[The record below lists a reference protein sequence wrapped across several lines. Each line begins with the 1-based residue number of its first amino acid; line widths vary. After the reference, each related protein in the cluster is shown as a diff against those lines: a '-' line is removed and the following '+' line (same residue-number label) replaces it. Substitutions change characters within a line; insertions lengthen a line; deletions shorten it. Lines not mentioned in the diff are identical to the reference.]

1 MIITTPNELR
11 LTFPTHAID
20 SIDPLVGVIDNSEH
34 DFLMEK
40 LGQPL
45 YDKLCDYYDHN
56 RPVLTNVDVAQTGY
70 YNRLL
75 LICQRIVAYDAMSR
89 AIGMHIVSVNNAGVN
104 ISTAQDYEKVDLEA
118 VRTFKQTCVKEAHA
132 SINRLLCTL
141 EKWCKQAATIV
152 PVASAS
158 GSALPADGRALPS
171 AAVPVASASGSPEGS
186 SAAVVAS
193 APATDPERD
202 EIITLWR
209 QSRYYYLAAGMVI
222 PSSDILIT
230 YWTGFYDSREKFIQM
245 LPDIRYIQEEVL
257 YPNIGEDFIDELIK
271 EVPEHCD
278 VFAANAPVLLIKT
291 LIKLRKA
298 AAVMLEERTQVVNTE
313 KTRRAQAHDEAV
325 RLLQAAITYIQQHQ
339 EQYNEGGTA
348 EEPTKIYAALKLSPL
363 YVAPVV
369 ESAAVP
375 SAAMPS
381 QPTEQ
386 PKFENNRPDSGM
398 FVTPFLN

>member
-1 MIITTPNELR
+1 MIITTTDELR
-11 LTFPTHAID
+11 QTFPSHAID

-45 YDKLCDYYDHN
+45 YDKLCEWYGQNRPIETSIEDAQSGYYD
-56 RPVLTNVDVAQTGY
+56 
-70 YNRLL
+70 RLL
-75 LICQRIVAYDAMSR
+75 RICQRIVAYDAMSR
-89 AIGMHIVSVNNAGVN
+89 AIGMHIISVNNAGVN

-118 VRTFKQTCVKEAHA
+118 VRTYKQTCVKESHA

-141 EKWCKQAATIV
+141 EKWCKEEKQTVIHEDNSEAENGPEVQSPAPAV
-152 PVASAS
+152 PS
-158 GSALPADGRALPS
+158 GSGEGQTEAQTEPS
-171 AAVPVASASGSPEGS
+171 
-186 SAAVVAS
+186 
-193 APATDPERD
+193 ERE
-202 EIITLWR
+202 EICELWKK
-209 QSRYYYLAAGMVI
+209 SRYYYLAAGMVI

-271 EVPEHCD
+271 ECPEHCD
-278 VFAANAPVLLIKT
+278 IFATDAPVVLVKT

-298 AAVMLEERTQVVNTE
+298 AAVMLEERTQVVNTD
-313 KTRRAQAHDEAV
+313 KQRRAQAHDEAV

-339 EQYNEGGTA
+339 EKYNEGGTT

-363 YVAPVV
+363 YVAPAV
-369 ESAAVP
+369 ESAAAP
-375 SAAMPS
+375 Q

-386 PKFENNRPDSGM
+386 PSEQKFENNRRDSAM

>member
-1 MIITTPNELR
+1 MIITTPDELR

-45 YDKLCDYYDHN
+45 YDKLCDFYDHN
-56 RPVLTNVDVAQTGY
+56 RPVITNVDDAQTGY

-104 ISTAQDYEKVDLEA
+104 ISTTQDYEKVDLEA
-118 VRTFKQTCVKEAHA
+118 VRTFKQSCVKEAHA
-132 SINRLLCTL
+132 SVNRLLCSL
-141 EKWCKQAATIV
+141 EKWCKEAAV
-152 PVASAS
+152 PIPDASAS
-158 GSALPADGRALPS
+158 GSSGS
-171 AAVPVASASGSPEGS
+171 ASASPSGSAS
-186 SAAVVAS
+186 VQSAGTPAS
-193 APATDPERD
+193 EKT

-209 QSRYYYLAAGMVI
+209 QSRYYYLAAGMII

-245 LPDIRYIQEEVL
+245 LPDLRYIQEEVL
-257 YPNIGEDFIDELIK
+257 YPNIGEDFIEELIK
-271 EVPEHCD
+271 ECPEHCD
-278 VFAANAPVLLIKT
+278 IFANDAPVVLFKT

-339 EQYNEGGTA
+339 EKYNEGGTA

-375 SAAMPS
+375 CAAMSS
-381 QPTEQ
+381 QPAEQ
-386 PKFENNRPDSGM
+386 KFDNNRPDSAM

>member
-1 MIITTPNELR
+1 MIITTTDELR
-11 LTFPTHAID
+11 LTFPSHAID

-45 YDKLCDYYDHN
+45 YDKLCEWYDQNRPIETSIEDAQSGYYD
-56 RPVLTNVDVAQTGY
+56 
-70 YNRLL
+70 RLL
-75 LICQRIVAYDAMSR
+75 RICQRIVAYDAMSR
-89 AIGMHIVSVNNAGVN
+89 AVGMHIISVNNAGVN

-118 VRTFKQTCVKEAHA
+118 VRTYKQTCVKESHA

-141 EKWCKQAATIV
+141 EKWCKEEAED
-152 PVASAS
+152 S
-158 GSALPADGRALPS
+158 
-171 AAVPVASASGSPEGS
+171 
-186 SAAVVAS
+186 
-193 APATDPERD
+193 ERE
-202 EIITLWR
+202 EICELWKK
-209 QSRYYYLAAGMVI
+209 SRYYYLAAGMVI

-271 EVPEHCD
+271 ECPEHCD
-278 VFAANAPVLLIKT
+278 VFAADAPVLLMKT

-339 EQYNEGGTA
+339 EKYNEGGTT

-363 YVAPVV
+363 YVAPPS
-369 ESAAVP
+369 EDASVP

-386 PKFENNRPDSGM
+386 KFENNRPNSAM

>member
-1 MIITTPNELR
+1 MIITTTDELR

-40 LGQPL
+40 LGQQL
-45 YDKLCDYYDHN
+45 YDKLCEWYTKN
-56 RPVLTNVDVAQTGY
+56 QPVITNVEDAQTGY

-89 AIGMHIVSVNNAGVN
+89 AVGMHIISVNNAGVN
-104 ISTAQDYEKVDLEA
+104 ISTAQDYDKVDLEA

-141 EKWCKQAATIV
+141 EKWCKQAA
-152 PVASAS
+152 A
-158 GSALPADGRALPS
+158 
-171 AAVPVASASGSPEGS
+171 AAVPSGSPEGS
-186 SAAVVAS
+186 STALSPQLSSHSSSVHSDGVVAS

-209 QSRYYYLAAGMVI
+209 QSRYFYLAAGMVI

-271 EVPEHCD
+271 ECPEHCD
-278 VFAANAPVLLIKT
+278 IFASNTPGVMVKT

-313 KTRRAQAHDEAV
+313 KQRRAQAHDEAV

-339 EQYNEGGTA
+339 EKFNEGGTT
-348 EEPTKIYAALKLSPL
+348 EEPTDIYAALKLSPL
-363 YVAPVV
+363 YVAP
-369 ESAAVP
+369 AVP
-375 SAAMPS
+375 SDAVSQQPS
-381 QPTEQ
+381 EQ
-386 PKFENNRPDSGM
+386 HGDQKFENNRRDSAM

>member
-1 MIITTPNELR
+1 MIITTTDELR
-11 LTFPTHAID
+11 LTFPSHAID

-45 YDKLCDYYDHN
+45 YDKLCEWYDQNRPIETSIEDAQSGYYD
-56 RPVLTNVDVAQTGY
+56 
-70 YNRLL
+70 RLL
-75 LICQRIVAYDAMSR
+75 RICQRIVAYDAMSR
-89 AIGMHIVSVNNAGVN
+89 AVGMHIISVNNAGVN

-118 VRTFKQTCVKEAHA
+118 VRTYKQTCVKESHA

-141 EKWCKQAATIV
+141 EKWCKEEATPATTDSEAENSPEIQGEATTPAV
-152 PVASAS
+152 PSAS
-158 GSALPADGRALPS
+158 DDGQTEPS
-171 AAVPVASASGSPEGS
+171 
-186 SAAVVAS
+186 
-193 APATDPERD
+193 ERE
-202 EIITLWR
+202 EICELWKK
-209 QSRYYYLAAGMVI
+209 SRYYYLAAGMVI

-271 EVPEHCD
+271 ECPEHCD
-278 VFAANAPVLLIKT
+278 VFAADAPVLLIKT

-313 KTRRAQAHDEAV
+313 KQRRAQAHDEAV

-339 EQYNEGGTA
+339 EKYNEGGTT

-363 YVAPVV
+363 YVAPPS
-369 ESAAVP
+369 EDASAP
-375 SAAMPS
+375 Q

-386 PKFENNRPDSGM
+386 NSEQKYENNRPNSAM

>member
-325 RLLQAAITYIQQHQ
+325 RLLQAYIQQHQ

>member
-1 MIITTPNELR
+1 MIITTTDELR
-11 LTFPTHAID
+11 LTFPSHAID

-45 YDKLCDYYDHN
+45 YDKLCEWYGQNRPIETSIEDAQSGYYD
-56 RPVLTNVDVAQTGY
+56 
-70 YNRLL
+70 RLL
-75 LICQRIVAYDAMSR
+75 RICQRIVAYDAMSR
-89 AIGMHIVSVNNAGVN
+89 AVGMHIISVNNAGVN

-118 VRTFKQTCVKEAHA
+118 VRTYKQTCVKESHA

-141 EKWCKQAATIV
+141 EKWCKEEATQATTDSEAENSPEMQGDATTPAV
-152 PVASAS
+152 PSAS
-158 GSALPADGRALPS
+158 DDGQAETS
-171 AAVPVASASGSPEGS
+171 
-186 SAAVVAS
+186 
-193 APATDPERD
+193 ERE
-202 EIITLWR
+202 EICELWKK
-209 QSRYYYLAAGMVI
+209 SRYYYLAAGMVI

-271 EVPEHCD
+271 ECPEHCD
-278 VFAANAPVLLIKT
+278 VFAADAPVLLIKT

-313 KTRRAQAHDEAV
+313 KQRRAQAHDEAV

-339 EQYNEGGTA
+339 EKYNEGGTT

-363 YVAPVV
+363 YVAPPS
-369 ESAAVP
+369 EDAAAEC
-375 SAAMPS
+375 AAKTS
-381 QPTEQ
+381 QPEEQ
-386 PKFENNRPDSGM
+386 KYENNRPNSAM

>member
-1 MIITTPNELR
+1 MIITTTDELR

-40 LGQPL
+40 LGQQL
-45 YDKLCDYYDHN
+45 YDKLCEWYTKN
-56 RPVLTNVDVAQTGY
+56 QPVITNVEDAQTGY

-89 AIGMHIVSVNNAGVN
+89 AVGMHIISVNNAGVN
-104 ISTAQDYEKVDLEA
+104 ISTAQDYDKVDLEA

-141 EKWCKQAATIV
+141 EKWYKEEVQTN
-152 PVASAS
+152 
-158 GSALPADGRALPS
+158 LPADNAENQP
-171 AAVPVASASGSPEGS
+171 AANSASQET
-186 SAAVVAS
+186 A
-193 APATDPERD
+193 ERA
-202 EIITLWR
+202 EICELWKK
-209 QSRYYYLAAGMVI
+209 SRYFYLAAGMVI
-222 PSSDILIT
+222 PSSNILIT

-271 EVPEHCD
+271 ECPEHCD
-278 VFAANAPVLLIKT
+278 IFVTNTPGVMIKM

-313 KTRRAQAHDEAV
+313 KQRRAQAHDEAV

-339 EQYNEGGTA
+339 EKFNEGGTT
-348 EEPTKIYAALKLSPL
+348 EEPTAIYAALKLSPL
-363 YVAPVV
+363 YVTP
-369 ESAAVP
+369 AVP
-375 SAAMPS
+375 SDAVS
-381 QPTEQ
+381 QQPTELANDQ
-386 PKFENNRPDSGM
+386 KFENNRRDSAM